1 MSDLQKELKYTLQ
14 LLKQEWEEDLRQY
27 QEKNLKGT
35 LADKKKEGICWYP
48 VVVKKVKIG
57 YGERYIIEVERND
70 PDQSHSFQSG
80 KSVSLFS
87 NFADHESKM
96 PRVNGVVNFV
106 RKDLMVVTLTGDR
119 VPDWIH
125 DGKLGVD
132 LLFDEAS
139 YREMEYTLK
148 KLL

>member
-1 MSDLQKELKYTLQ
+1 MTDLQKELKYTLQ
-14 LLKQEWEEDLRQY
+14 LLKQEWEEDLRKY

-35 LADKKKEGICWYP
+35 VADKKKEGNCWYP
-48 VVVKKVKIG
+48 VVVKTVKIG
-57 YGERYIIEVERND
+57 YGERYIIEEERYD

-106 RKDLMVVTLTGDR
+106 RRDLMVITLMGDYL
-119 VPDWIH
+119 PDWIH

-132 LLFDEAS
+132 
-139 YREMEYTLK
+139 
-148 KLL
+148 